1 MLEKTRLALLD
12 RARIYD
18 LAQPLEQ
25 GMGQSPNHPP
35 FRMALARR
43 HGDQMRPDGSSA
55 ANEIFITGGHVGTHI
70 DALCHVS
77 HNGKLYGGI
86 DAAETQ
92 RGGRF
97 SALSVDTI
105 QPIFCR
111 GVLLDVAASKGAD
124 VLPPGY
130 AVTARDLD
138 DTAVTQGVEISPG
151 DAVLVRTGWAR
162 NWSNPSA
169 FVGHDSGV
177 PGPEEGAARWLCE
190 RGARVTGSDTIAYE
204 VIPPGAGH
212 RLLPVHR
219 ILLVEQGVHICETL
233 QLEDLARDRH
243 YEFIFVAAPLK
254 ITGATGSPLRPLAI
268 V

>member
-1 MLEKTRLALLD
+1 MLEKNRLALLD
-12 RARIYD
+12 GARIYD

-43 HGDQMRPDGSSA
+43 HGDQVRPDGSSA

-77 HNGKLYGGI
+77 HNGKLHGGL
-86 DAAETQ
+86 DATEAQ

-97 SALSVDTI
+97 SALGVDTI

-111 GVLLDVAASKGAD
+111 GVLLDVAARQGVD

-138 DTAVTQGVEISPG
+138 DTAAAQGVEIRPG

-162 NWSNPSA
+162 NWSNPPA
-169 FVGHDSGV
+169 FTGHDSGV
-177 PGPEEGAARWLCE
+177 PGPDESAARWLCE

-243 YEFIFVAAPLK
+243 HEFIFVAAPLR